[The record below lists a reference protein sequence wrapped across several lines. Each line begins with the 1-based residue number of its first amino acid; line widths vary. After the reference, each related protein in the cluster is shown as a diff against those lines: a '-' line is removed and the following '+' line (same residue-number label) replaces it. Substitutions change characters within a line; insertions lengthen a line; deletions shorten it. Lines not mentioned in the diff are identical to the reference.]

1 MADVDYHDV
10 FNWHPG
16 DCPEADGPIRYAGW
30 AVVRA
35 LHGLH
40 GHAAELAAEKHLS
53 AEGAAEMLAPMQEKV
68 IAEAARQRRVA
79 AAAAA
84 ELNAAEDRLF
94 SPPQLDST
102 DAAGASNDVERRAWF
117 EGLNANQRDEFE
129 AQVREG
135 EHPGYAESL
144 ARSPNPGRA
153 RAFGLACYRAEV
165 ETKKG
170 DRVRALEARRR
181 SLAWLEGVL
190 NVAPRCAQSNP
201 WSQKPVESPIEKL
214 TRARLS
220 MKPHTTA

>member
-1 MADVDYHDV
+1 MSDIDYHDI

-16 DCPEADGPIRYAGW
+16 DCPEADGPIKYAGW

-40 GHAAELAAEKHLS
+40 GYTAELAANKFVT
-53 AEGAAEMLAPMQEKV
+53 AEGAAGMLAPMQEKV

-84 ELNAAEDRLF
+84 ELKASEDRLF
-94 SPPQLDST
+94 LPPALDPG
-102 DAAGASNDVERRAWF
+102 DVAGTSRDERRQVWF
-117 EGLNANQRDEFE
+117 EGLNSNQRDEFE
-129 AQVREG
+129 AQVRAG

-153 RAFGLACYRAEV
+153 RAFGLDCYRTEV

-181 SLAWLEGVL
+181 SLAWLDGVL
-190 NVAPRCAQSNP
+190 NVAPRVAQSNP
-201 WSQKPVESPIEKL
+201 WSDKPVESPIERM
-214 TRARLS
+214 TRARRS
-220 MKPHTTA
+220 MKPTITA